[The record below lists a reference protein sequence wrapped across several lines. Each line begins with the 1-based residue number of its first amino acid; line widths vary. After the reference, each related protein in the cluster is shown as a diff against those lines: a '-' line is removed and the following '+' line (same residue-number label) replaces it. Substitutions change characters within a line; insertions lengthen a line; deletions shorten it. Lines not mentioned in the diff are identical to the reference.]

1 MFMPMF
7 VHCEMWTCLPMFP
20 QGFLDML
27 EKFASFTIN
36 LEVAL
41 FIFCMLLK
49 ARNSEN
55 RYVHSCLPSSVC
67 CSRHTTL
74 KTGMGRVVYL
84 HLLYAAQGTQLWKQV
99 RAELSTLIV
108 CMLLKACNSENRYVQ
123 SCLPS
128 SSVCCS
134 RHATLKTGTFVIW
147 ASFPIFTCKLDI
159 VGLNYTSTVILDNVW
174 NLFRVSEWKSIIKCC
189 SFW

>member
-74 KTGMGRVVYL
+74 KTGMGRVVY

-99 RAELSTLIV
+99 RAQLSTIF
-108 CMLLKACNSENRYVQ
+108 CMLLKAHNSENRYGQ

-134 RHATLKTGTFVIW
+134 RHATLKTGTCRVVYLNRLYATQGMQLWKQVRAELSTF
-147 ASFPIFTCKLDI
+147 IFCMLLKAR
-159 VGLNYTSTVILDNVW
+159 NS
-174 NLFRVSEWKSIIKCC
+174 
-189 SFW
+189 